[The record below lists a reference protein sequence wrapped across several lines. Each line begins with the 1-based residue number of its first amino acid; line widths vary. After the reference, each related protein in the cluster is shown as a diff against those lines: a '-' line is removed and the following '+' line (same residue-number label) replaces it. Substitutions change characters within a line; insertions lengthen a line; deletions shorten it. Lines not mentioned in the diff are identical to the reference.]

1 MLWVRELFINNM
13 LSLEPPHSHVWNNPL
28 KGHKKT
34 RSEGPSEQNICKLYF
49 LILNIGLSLQ
59 STAVLNL
66 FYPIFKSNG
75 FFFFHSPNIH
85 TIFFVSKYICFRSN
99 KSDAFPVYFLYS
111 FNFSPHKVK
120 FSRREITVE
129 YEEVYQNQF
138 DLLHIHEIF
147 PIINI
152 PNFPFLKIKLL
163 TYSYFYGIFWN
174 LKHHHETL
182 YS

>member
-1 MLWVRELFINNM
+1 MNAVGEGAFYKQHV
-13 LSLEPPHSHVWNNPL
+13 SLEPPHSHVWNNPL

-34 RSEGPSEQNICKLYF
+34 RSEGPSEQTSANYF

-66 FYPIFKSNG
+66 FYPILKVMGSFS
-75 FFFFHSPNIH
+75 FFHSPNIH
-85 TIFFVSKYICFRSN
+85 TTFFVSKYICFRSN

-147 PIINI
+147 HN
-152 PNFPFLKIKLL
+152 KHSKL
-163 TYSYFYGIFWN
+163 SFSEN
-174 LKHHHETL
+174 
-182 YS
+182 